1 MSWNFHGH
9 IAVPLEMDVR
19 TVLKNKVNSSNVRTT
34 IFSADGIE
42 TGCFIEVMILLLRY
56 KSGYEHNDDVDDFI
70 QDAGRHLGKDY
81 LSIPQEEAQRL
92 FDRYK
97 ELLEQL

>member
-1 MSWNFHGH
+1 MSWNFHGR
-9 IAVPLEMDVR
+9 IAWEVEQDARRLLPD
-19 TVLKNKVNSSNVRTT
+19 KVNDANYRET

-42 TGCFIEVMILLLRY
+42 SGRFVEAMILLLRH
-56 KSGYEHNDDVDDFI
+56 KSGYKHNDDVDDFI
-70 QDAGRHLGKDY
+70 KDAGGYIEKDY

-92 FDRYK
+92 FDRYR